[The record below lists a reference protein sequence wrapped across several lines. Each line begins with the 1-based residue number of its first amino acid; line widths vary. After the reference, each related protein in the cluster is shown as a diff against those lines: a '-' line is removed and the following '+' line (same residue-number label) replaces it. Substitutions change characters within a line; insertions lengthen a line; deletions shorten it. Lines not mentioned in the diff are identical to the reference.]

1 MEEYQDAAINNT
13 EAKVELIYY
22 LNDDEEKKGNL
33 KFSFDKK
40 IEIIYY
46 RDITDSFYLFLKE
59 NQENEIDNTY
69 QQNFNINENS
79 IIYETIRYFDG
90 DGWIILKENDTI
102 FLDEELTLDN
112 LKIMIYS
119 DIIYE
124 KEMNIKK
131 KIWQNW

>member
-40 IEIIYY
+40 IEIISY
-46 RDITDSFYLFLKE
+46 RDIIDSFYSFLKE
-59 NQENEIDNTY
+59 NQENETDNTH
-69 QQNFNINENS
+69 QQHLNINENS
-79 IIYETIRYFDG
+79 IIYKTIRYFDG
-90 DGWIILKENDTI
+90 DGWIILKENDAI
-102 FLDEELTLDN
+102 FLDEELTLYN

-119 DIIYE
+119 DIICE

-131 KIWQNW
+131 KI